1 MRIDD
6 LNRTPVPSSPEK
18 PEQTAQ
24 HHGAEK
30 GAVAGSDHAEVSYL
44 AQALATPDPGRIEQL
59 RLEVQSGTYDVSAQT
74 VAKAI
79 IDSHL
84 KE

>member
-6 LNRTPVPSSPEK
+6 LNRTPVTSS
-18 PEQTAQ
+18 
-24 HHGAEK
+24 AEK
-30 GAVAGSDHAEVSYL
+30 SAQAGQQHAQQKEAAAGSDHAEVSHL

-74 VAKAI
+74 VAKALI
-79 IDSHL
+79 EAHL
-84 KE
+84 KG